1 MSQYTISNQDLRTLK
16 SLFRNLDS
24 KIDEILSDDSKIVS
38 NIVPSLAELTDKKV
52 DIKLLGDNLLVED
65 ILIPLVPRKITL
77 RLIKISFVSEL
88 DSNFTRKELINRV
101 YSKNYD
107 DLSERMK
114 RALDKN
120 IMKLLSRTRSSFENS
135 LAESQYS
142 SIRWIVYDE
151 ELKGWNFL

>member
-65 ILIPLVPRKITL
+65 ILIPLVSRKITL
-77 RLIKISFVSEL
+77 RLIKIFVSEL

-114 RALDKN
+114 K
-120 IMKLLSRTRSSFENS
+120 
-135 LAESQYS
+135 
-142 SIRWIVYDE
+142 
-151 ELKGWNFL
+151 EL

>member
-65 ILIPLVPRKITL
+65 ILIPLVSRKITL
-77 RLIKISFVSEL
+77 RLIKIFVSEL

-120 IMKLLSRTRSSFENS
+120 IMKLLSRTRSLLENS

-151 ELKGWNFL
+151 ELKGWNFYK